1 LIGQETT
8 DPGPGGSIVTTREKI
23 QALRKLMADHKLDA
37 YYVPSVDPH
46 LSEYVPAC
54 WQRRAWLSGFTGS
67 MGDVVVT
74 RRDAGLWVDSRYW
87 LQAEGQTA
95 GQGVTVHR
103 LGEPGVPSAL
113 EHLAAT
119 LRKGAVLGLDP
130 QVMSMGA
137 MADFRASLEPRGV
150 KIKALAR
157 NLVDAVWKDRPAPS
171 DAPLE
176 AHPVKFAGE
185 TAAAKLARLRAAM
198 TELGVKA
205 HVIGALDVIAWLFNV
220 RSRDIDYTPVAIAY
234 AVVEA
239 RKATLY
245 VDPAKVTEAVRR
257 ALAKHVTLKPYA
269 DAGPAFQALAAK
281 RLPVLVDPDTTNS
294 WVTGLLKGC
303 PVLAATSPVVFMKSV
318 KNPVQQA
325 GIRAAHVRD
334 GVAMVKFLHWLEG
347 AVEGG
352 RLSEIDASDRL
363 RAFREEQDL
372 FRDESFSPIS
382 GYAAH
387 GAIVHYSATPATA
400 AVLKPRGLYLI
411 DSGGQYLDG
420 TTDITRTVA
429 LGPVPKRARR
439 LFTRVLQGNL
449 LLTRTPFP
457 AGTSGLRLEVLAR
470 QPLFLVGETYGHGTG
485 HGVGHYLG
493 VHEGPMSVSPRP
505 AANAVLHE
513 GQFLSIEPGHYEAG
527 EFGIRIENLAFVA
540 RDEQRS
546 RPGRDWY
553 RWDVVTLCPIDRRL
567 IDVDL
572 LSPDERA
579 WIDAYHARVFKTLA
593 GHLDKAEKAW
603 LKRATAAL

>member
-1 LIGQETT
+1 
-8 DPGPGGSIVTTREKI
+8 VTTREKI
-23 QALRKLMADHKLDA
+23 QALRRLMAKHELDA

-46 LSEYVPAC
+46 QSEYVPAC
-54 WQRRAWLSGFTGS
+54 WQRRAWLTGFTGS
-67 MGDVVVT
+67 MGDAVIA
-74 RRDAGLWVDSRYW
+74 RRGAGLWVDSRYW
-87 LQAEGQTA
+87 LQAESQTE

-103 LGEPGVPSAL
+103 LGEPGVPSVL

-119 LRKGAVLGLDP
+119 MRKGSVLGLDP
-130 QVMSMGA
+130 RVMSMGA
-137 MADFRASLEPRGV
+137 MADFRAALEPRGV
-150 KIKALAR
+150 KIKPLAR

-176 AHPVKFAGE
+176 IHAARYAGE
-185 TAAAKLARLRAAM
+185 TTASTLKRLRAEMKA
-198 TELGVKA
+198 LGVKA

-245 VDPAKVTEAVRR
+245 VDPAKVGKAAAKTLGRHVRLRPYDEAGEGFR
-257 ALAKHVTLKPYA
+257 ALARRRV
-269 DAGPAFQALAAK
+269 
-281 RLPVLVDPDTTNS
+281 PVLLDPDTTNS
-294 WVTGLLKGC
+294 WTAGLLKGC
-303 PVLAATSPVVFMKSV
+303 PVVAAPSPVVFMKSI
-318 KNPVQQA
+318 KNPVQRE

-334 GVAMVKFLHWLEG
+334 GVAMVKFLHWLDG
-347 AVEGG
+347 AVG
-352 RLSEIDASDRL
+352 REDLSEIDASDKL

-387 GAIVHYSATPATA
+387 GAVVHYSATPATA
-400 AVLKPRGLYLI
+400 KKLKPRGLYLI

-429 LGPVPKRARR
+429 LGPVSKRAKR

-470 QPLFLVGETYGHGTG
+470 QPLFTEGETYGHGTG

-505 AANAVLHE
+505 MANEILHE

-527 EFGIRIENLAFVA
+527 KFGIRIENLAFVA
-540 RDEQRS
+540 RDPKLS

-567 IDVDL
+567 IDKAL

-579 WIDAYHARVFKTLA
+579 WIDAYHARVRRVLSR
-593 GHLDKAEKAW
+593 HLDRAEKAW

>member
-1 LIGQETT
+1 M
-8 DPGPGGSIVTTREKI
+8 TTREKI
-23 QALRKLMADHKLDA
+23 QALRKLMAKHKLDA

-54 WQRRAWLSGFTGS
+54 WQRRAWLTGFTGS
-67 MGDVVVT
+67 MGDALVT

-87 LQAEGQTA
+87 LQAESQTA

-103 LGEPGVPSAL
+103 LGAPGVPTVL
-113 EHLAAT
+113 ERLGAT

-130 QVMSMGA
+130 RVMSVSAMG
-137 MADFRASLEPRGV
+137 DFRAALDARGV
-150 KIKALAR
+150 KIKPLAR
-157 NLVDAVWKDRPAPS
+157 NLVDAVWADRPAPS

-176 AHPVKFAGE
+176 IHAARYAGE
-185 TAAAKLARLRAAM
+185 TTDSKLKRLRAAM
-198 TELGVKA
+198 AEAGVGA
-205 HVIGALDVIAWLFNV
+205 HVIGALDVIAWLFNL

-234 AVVEA
+234 AVVEKKRA
-239 RKATLY
+239 VIY
-245 VDPAKVTEAVRR
+245 VDPAKVTERVRKSLGRHARLRPYDEVADGFR
-257 ALAKHVTLKPYA
+257 ALARRRT
-269 DAGPAFQALAAK
+269 
-281 RLPVLVDPDTTNS
+281 PVLLDPDTTNS
-294 WVTGLLKGC
+294 WVAGLLKGC
-303 PVLAATSPVVFMKSV
+303 PVLPSPSPVTFMKSI
-318 KNPVQQA
+318 KNPVQRD

-347 AVEGG
+347 AVPAGG
-352 RLSEIDASDRL
+352 VTEITASDRL

-387 GAIVHYSATPATA
+387 GAVVHYSATPRTA
-400 AVLKPRGLYLI
+400 KALKPRGVYLI

-429 LGPVPKRARR
+429 LGPVPARARR
-439 LFTRVLQGNL
+439 MFTRVLQGNL

-470 QPLFLVGETYGHGTG
+470 QPLFTDGETYGHGTG

-505 AANAVLHE
+505 MANAVLHE

-527 EFGIRIENLAFVA
+527 RFGIRIENLAFVA
-540 RDEQRS
+540 RDGKLS
-546 RPGRDWY
+546 RPGQDWY

-567 IDVDL
+567 IDVEL

-579 WIDAYHARVFKTLA
+579 WIDAYHRRVFKALA
-593 GHLDKAEKAW
+593 GGLDRAERAW